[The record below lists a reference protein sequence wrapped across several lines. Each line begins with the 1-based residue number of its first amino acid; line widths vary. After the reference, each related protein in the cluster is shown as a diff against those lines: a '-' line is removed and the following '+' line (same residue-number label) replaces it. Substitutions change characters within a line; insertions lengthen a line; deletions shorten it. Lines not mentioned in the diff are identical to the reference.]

1 MRTTRDM
8 VLEVLYQ
15 SLTELNEQRS
25 SDQHLLCSPNT
36 PLDEGALDSLSF
48 VNFVALVEEK
58 CQEVFGKTIVLSEV
72 TDRSGGTDPFC
83 SVGSLADCIAS
94 VLLQCE
100 SLSK

>member
-1 MRTTRDM
+1 MRTTRDI

-25 SDQHLLCSPNT
+25 EDQHLACSPDT

-58 CQEVFGKTIVLSEV
+58 CEEAFGKTIVLSEV
-72 TDRSGGTDPFC
+72 AGGSGSTDAFGT
-83 SVGSLADCIAS
+83 VGSLADCING
-94 VLLQCE
+94 VLPQ
-100 SLSK
+100 SLSLAK